1 MIRFNR
7 LSRPACASAAVILVT
22 LVAWPSAA
30 GALECVIPTKLQIE
44 NLFVNWNN
52 ALQQSDPKNPDAV
65 VNLYATD
72 AVLLPTVETGP
83 YTTHEQI
90 AGYFK
95 HFLVNK
101 PSGTID
107 RRTIYTGCNVAFD
120 VGLYTFNYG
129 VQPKSPTAARY
140 TYIYKYVNS
149 EWLIAHHHSSV
160 WPPGPPT
167 DPPPLSSQPQSQP
180 HK

>member
-1 MIRFNR
+1 MKRFKR
-7 LSRPACASAAVILVT
+7 MSRSGYAPTAVILLA
-22 LVAWPSAA
+22 LVAWPSATRAQDCKYLDEA
-30 GALECVIPTKLQIE
+30 GVKQ
-44 NLFVNWNN
+44 LFVNWNN
-52 ALQQSDPKNPDAV
+52 ALQKSNPNNPGPV
-65 VNLYATD
+65 VDLYAPD

-83 YTTHEQI
+83 YTTHDQI

-160 WPPGPPT
+160 WPPGPPM
-167 DPPPLSSQPQSQP
+167 DPPPLPSQPQSD
-180 HK
+180 K